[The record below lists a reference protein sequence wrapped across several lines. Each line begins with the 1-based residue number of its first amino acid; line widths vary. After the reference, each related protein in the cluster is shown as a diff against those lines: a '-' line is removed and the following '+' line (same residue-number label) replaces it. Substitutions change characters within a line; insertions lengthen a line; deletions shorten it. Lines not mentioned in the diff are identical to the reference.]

1 MDFQSEKMKQAAG
14 QPEPEV
20 EQKPKFQQKQN
31 SGTKVL
37 NKYKMT
43 AERGEIEQAKKNFF
57 RQENAQ
63 VMSIKQSLRRN
74 GKKGTKK
81 EKIGS
86 VFSGSRNTPPL
97 FTTSFLFSKHL
108 FGCWGY
114 GVMKKFIWFLLF
126 MES

>member
-1 MDFQSEKMKQAAG
+1 MIDPVIIPRTDNRVPILTINCIVVKSGLSKWKDEASSWTTWTKSRTKAKISTKT
-14 QPEPEV
+14 
-20 EQKPKFQQKQN
+20 EQC

-81 EKIGS
+81 EK
-86 VFSGSRNTPPL
+86 
-97 FTTSFLFSKHL
+97 
-108 FGCWGY
+108 
-114 GVMKKFIWFLLF
+114 
-126 MES
+126 

>member
-1 MDFQSEKMKQAAG
+1 MKQAAG
-14 QPEPEV
+14 QPEPKV

-74 GKKGTKK
+74 GKKGTKRK
-81 EKIGS
+81 NRQRFLRLQKYS
-86 VFSGSRNTPPL
+86 A
-97 FTTSFLFSKHL
+97 SF
-108 FGCWGY
+108 Y
-114 GVMKKFIWFLLF
+114 DIFLIL
-126 MES
+126 